1 MILSIKVSKE
11 EINMRQS
18 RIVAITGATVLS
30 IGLAGCFGG
39 GSSGTQETVV
49 RTAENPCPVP
59 VSAKQPVTFSAEND
73 FESVKGVLSTSIINL
88 RLGYY
93 LTILTMKT
101 KYLALNNI
109 EEDNSFE
116 GRIAKKVKNIQENAL
131 SVFESGA
138 PIETGDHIHCDNY
151 SETNQTGFYNATY
164 TAVHDG
170 YDLSIEF
177 KNCLLRESDDDDRI
191 ENFWNLILG
200 NSPLVRLEDLSDT
213 TENTSLFNGSFT
225 MSFHETLESNE
236 MDAEESNRTRSL
248 HIDKKNLLLEYA
260 QGDGKKL
267 LEYQG
272 NGILD
277 MDADNQ
283 RVNSETKIPD
293 SDDNTSYTEIWDN
306 KEILSIHLSMNMDEK
321 LHNYDDNHSS
331 EMQALCYAVE
341 TREAD
346 HNIERTHYNSEGD
359 SDSEEYNDSHTWHIE
374 NNGYIALRSSDENF
388 FADTYANQYVYD
400 GAWIRSRSNDGN
412 ESDVS
417 TVSLNG
423 TVGSS
428 LVGGSARLDT
438 TTPWKWYLDD
448 TASFSNDSYVRD
460 IFDLH
465 DMEMPAEGRTVFT
478 GTNSAVVLFQH
489 NENNETNGTITV
501 GGESE
506 TYDNMDDMFIDMIE
520 G

>member
-39 GSSGTQETVV
+39 GSSGAQETVV

-59 VSAKQPVTFSAEND
+59 ISAKQPVTFSAQND
-73 FESVKGVLSTSIINL
+73 FESVKGVLSTSIININ
-88 RLGYY
+88 LGFY
-93 LTILTMKT
+93 LSILTMKT
-101 KYLALNNI
+101 KYLALSNI
-109 EEDNSFE
+109 EEDNSLE
-116 GRIAKKVKNIQENAL
+116 GRIAKKVKNVQENAL
-131 SVFESGA
+131 SVLESGA
-138 PIETGDHIHCDNY
+138 PIETGNNIQCDNY
-151 SETNQTGFYNATY
+151 SDVNQTGFYNATY
-164 TAVHDG
+164 TASDDG
-170 YDLSIEF
+170 YDLSLEF
-177 KNCLLRESDDDDRI
+177 KNCLLHESDDDQI
-191 ENFWNLILG
+191 EDLWDLILY
-200 NSPLVRLEDLSDT
+200 NSPLVRLEDLSET
-213 TENTSLFNGSFT
+213 TENTSLFNGKFT
-225 MSFHETLESNE
+225 MSFHKTSESNE
-236 MDAEESNRTRSL
+236 MDAEDSNRTRSL
-248 HIDKKNLLLEYA
+248 HIDKENLSLEYA
-260 QGDGKKL
+260 RGNGEKL
-267 LEYQG
+267 FEYQG
-272 NGILD
+272 NGTLD
-277 MDADNQ
+277 MQAN
-283 RVNSETKIPD
+283 NHSEHRYNKIYD

-306 KEILSIHLSMNMDEK
+306 KDTLSIHLSMDMDEK
-321 LHNYDDNHSS
+321 LHDYDDNHSS

-359 SDSEEYNDSHTWHIE
+359 SDSEEYNNSHTWHIE

-400 GAWIRSRSNDGN
+400 GAWIRSRSNDGD

-428 LVGGSARLDT
+428 LVGGSAQLDT
-438 TTPWKWYLDD
+438 TTPWKWSLDES
-448 TASFSNDSYVRD
+448 AGFSNNSYVRD
-460 IFDLH
+460 IFDLQH
-465 DMEMPAEGRTVFT
+465 MTMPDEGRTIFT
-478 GTNSAVVLFQH
+478 GTNSAVVSFQH

-506 TYDNMDDMFIDMIE
+506 TYDNMDDMFIDLID